1 MKFSSFFAAMKVKA
15 SSSSISSCP
24 RGGGEG
30 GTQNDDDVQDGK
42 TGKNFDAEEE
52 EEDDRDVGYFC
63 DDSDDDD
70 SIYRRRRRG
79 GQKSKPTW
87 MEMFFNCVS
96 CKQCVC
102 LACVIILILL
112 AVTIGKSALRDQR
125 SKRHTGVDEFG
136 RKIDQGGNVVHG
148 RRAMMGIMDDDDD
161 GDLTLP
167 SYPEWIAKQ
176 CGWLLYL
183 LALVYTLLGFR
194 VLCGSGG
201 QRKENDGV
209 SKKSLGR
216 RRVRF
221 DVLVAEES
229 QRFVDFRRTGTRD
242 RRAEIRGRAVFT
254 ARESEQ
260 LLSCVLDFIL
270 FGFVFLCESFDV
282 SRVSVRRRFDGFRHR
297 VVQLYHRPRDDAFEE
312 EKRKGNEEKE

>member
-1 MKFSSFFAAMKVKA
+1 MKVKA

-30 GTQNDDDVQDGK
+30 GTQNDDDRDGVRK
-42 TGKNFDAEEE
+42 ILTPRGGGGHQTLALL
-52 EEDDRDVGYFC
+52 R
-63 DDSDDDD
+63 DSDDDD

-136 RKIDQGGNVVHG
+136 RKIDQDGNVVHG

-167 SYPEWIAKQ
+167 SYGVDCKTPWMV
-176 CGWLLYL
+176 
-183 LALVYTLLGFR
+183 ALSPRTR
-194 VLCGSGG
+194 VHASRFPRSLWKRRSE
-201 QRKENDGV
+201 KNDAFL
-209 SKKSLGR
+209 KKALDA

-254 ARESEQ
+254 ARESER
-260 LLSCVLDFIL
+260 C
-270 FGFVFLCESFDV
+270 
-282 SRVSVRRRFDGFRHR
+282 SRVSLILFFSVLFSLRILRRFEGIRAWLPFHGFWHR

>member
-1 MKFSSFFAAMKVKA
+1 MGVKA

-42 TGKNFDAEEE
+42 TGKNFDAEEK

-70 SIYRRRRRG
+70 SIYRRRRGRG

-102 LACVIILILL
+102 LACVIVLILL

-136 RKIDQGGNVVHG
+136 RKIDQDGNVVHG
-148 RRAMMGIMDDDDD
+148 RRAMMGIMDDDD
-161 GDLTLP
+161 GDVTLP
-167 SYPEWIAKQ
+167 SYPEWIAKH

-201 QRKENDGV
+201 QKENDAFL
-209 SKKSLGR
+209 KKPW
-216 RRVRF
+216 
-221 DVLVAEES
+221 
-229 QRFVDFRRTGTRD
+229 TP
-242 RRAEIRGRAVFT
+242 
-254 ARESEQ
+254 
-260 LLSCVLDFIL
+260 
-270 FGFVFLCESFDV
+270 
-282 SRVSVRRRFDGFRHR
+282 RH
-297 VVQLYHRPRDDAFEE
+297 ASI
-312 EKRKGNEEKE
+312 